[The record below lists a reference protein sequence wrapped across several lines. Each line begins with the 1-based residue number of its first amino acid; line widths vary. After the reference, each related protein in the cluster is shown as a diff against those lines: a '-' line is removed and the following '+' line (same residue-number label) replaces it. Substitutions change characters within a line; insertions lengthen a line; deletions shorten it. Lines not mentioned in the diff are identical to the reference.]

1 MKTHLS
7 ILVALAGSAAFAG
20 NLISNGGF
28 EMGTAGWTARRNVAI
43 EDVQKNIPDF
53 QIDSSERKEGRN
65 SLHLPPSPAKTTWS
79 VNSGDFP
86 VEPGKAYTASFW
98 VKAEKPTKLLFGIY
112 AVPDARWFVSTRVV
126 TVPAGW
132 SRHTVTKQMPK
143 GVRCAF
149 FRVQTLAEAPN
160 CGLWFDSFSVVPG
173 FEAMAYAPKQDVE
186 LLFLNQTERFAERG
200 KPFTFTLRG
209 GNIAAVPVVRS
220 GELRLTELATGKT
233 VAKVPWSL
241 TIPANGTADAVLS
254 VTVGKYGVYKLSGK
268 ELPYGFQFGCAA
280 PQRPASKESRHRFEL
295 GTSALF
301 PTNNEI
307 PAVSSS
313 SLYPLHNGALDAAF
327 RVCARAGIRI
337 YRLHDDGLY
346 AWEKI
351 NPAEGVWHW
360 EDMDA
365 LVDAAGK
372 TGIQILPCIGRM
384 SFLRISGAKH
394 YSTNENWYL
403 FKQAVPSKLDVFT
416 HHGTKVEPML
426 LPQKVWI
433 EFVRQHAVRYRGRI
447 PYYEI
452 MNEPNIMMKADEY
465 AEYLKTAFR
474 TIRENDPE
482 AEVIGL
488 SATGDRGGRPG
499 DFVFDS
505 RNAGAMEYCDAVSF
519 HPYSAQLDCSLRN
532 AHDLNRVIRSLSKR
546 KDGRALPVWN
556 TELYYIRPGAPVDSG
571 VDPVE
576 AKYVF
581 RRFLIDLGDGIA
593 KSVSLHAS
601 VIFSRSDLNHGQF
614 TALFRREPI
623 PNDIFI
629 AHAAAG
635 AMLNDAVPLKKHLYS
650 KYVNS
655 TAFRHADGWY
665 GLGIW
670 SVEPESKM
678 LLTLPEAK
686 APVQVYDCFGNEIA
700 APEKLTDAPV
710 VFRFNGDEAAFDEW
724 RGGIRVA
731 PFCPWKYHGARV
743 MNKQLLMAFE
753 NISSEPL
760 LLKVRPVLPGFS
772 ATSVTIPAASA
783 KEVSVIASRNLPESF
798 ECVVFDGKKMTKV
811 KVTPRKP
818 KTAAFGEPLSIDGKA
833 SCTVTP
839 EKEFLRIA
847 LNVKDSVRGKRNP
860 KAIWL
865 GDTVELFFDA
875 EPGLVPDRRF
885 YTPFCKRLF
894 LARKSANGLEE
905 KLEGMRMDASAVRWN
920 IRERNDGY
928 QAVLEIPWASL
939 GTVPGAPLGFDA
951 CVNDY
956 DDSGKLISRAFWA
969 GNQDNHKDR
978 TLFGILK

>member
-1 MKTHLS
+1 MPRNRTWSCCFS
-7 ILVALAGSAAFAG
+7 I
-20 NLISNGGF
+20 
-28 EMGTAGWTARRNVAI
+28 RRNV
-43 EDVQKNIPDF
+43 
-53 QIDSSERKEGRN
+53 SRN
-65 SLHLPPSPAKTTWS
+65 
-79 VNSGDFP
+79 
-86 VEPGKAYTASFW
+86 
-98 VKAEKPTKLLFGIY
+98 AEN
-112 AVPDARWFVSTRVV
+112 R
-126 TVPAGW
+126 
-132 SRHTVTKQMPK
+132 SR
-143 GVRCAF
+143 
-149 FRVQTLAEAPN
+149 
-160 CGLWFDSFSVVPG
+160 S
-173 FEAMAYAPKQDVE
+173 
-186 LLFLNQTERFAERG
+186 RFAAETAPR
-200 KPFTFTLRG
+200 FRLCAR
-209 GNIAAVPVVRS
+209 

-268 ELPYGFQFGCAA
+268 ELPSGFQFGCAA

-307 PAVSSS
+307 
-313 SLYPLHNGALDAAF
+313 
-327 RVCARAGIRI
+327 
-337 YRLHDDGLY
+337 
-346 AWEKI
+346 
-351 NPAEGVWHW
+351 
-360 EDMDA
+360 
-365 LVDAAGK
+365 
-372 TGIQILPCIGRM
+372 
-384 SFLRISGAKH
+384 
-394 YSTNENWYL
+394 
-403 FKQAVPSKLDVFT
+403 
-416 HHGTKVEPML
+416 
-426 LPQKVWI
+426 
-433 EFVRQHAVRYRGRI
+433 
-447 PYYEI
+447 
-452 MNEPNIMMKADEY
+452 
-465 AEYLKTAFR
+465 
-474 TIRENDPE
+474 
-482 AEVIGL
+482 
-488 SATGDRGGRPG
+488 PG

-532 AHDLNRVIRSLSKR
+532 AHELNRVIRSLSKR

-875 EPGLVPDRRF
+875 EPWLVPDRRF